1 VGACL
6 CAAEFVDYVDISGV
20 VSSIE
25 EEHELEFG
33 AVGIWPRCEFGQYS
47 KMLFGY
53 TI

>member
-6 CAAEFVDYVDISGV
+6 CAAEFVDCVALSGV

-33 AVGIWPRCEFGQYS
+33 SVWDLIALRILAV
-47 KMLFGY
+47 
-53 TI
+53 